1 MTKIKCVQIHL
12 MPAARDRAA
21 RALFPN
27 GGKDYRDFTG
37 PDFQDVADAH
47 PYPECIRVVLKD
59 GNEYIYPMHQ
69 VARIKIYQRE
79 VVA

>member
-21 RALFPN
+21 RALFPHSPN
-27 GGKDYRDFTG
+27 HRQEFTG

-59 GNEYIYPMHQ
+59 GSEYIYPMHQ